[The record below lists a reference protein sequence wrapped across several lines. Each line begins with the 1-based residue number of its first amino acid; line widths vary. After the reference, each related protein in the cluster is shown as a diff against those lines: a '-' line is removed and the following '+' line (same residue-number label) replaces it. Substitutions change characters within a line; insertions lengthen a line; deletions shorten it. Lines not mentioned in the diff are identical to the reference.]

1 MKTMEQQTPYIV
13 AFGRSLNEVTDI
25 KLVIES
31 INIIPISSVSLA
43 LHYCFASYY
52 IYSISYPTDNN
63 VFFLFMEQYV
73 YQLKPSKKLPLSASL
88 LVDSFPKLL

>member
-25 KLVIES
+25 KLVVES

-43 LHYCFASYY
+43 LHCCFASYY
-52 IYSISYPTDNN
+52 TYNISYPTDNN
-63 VFFLFMEQYV
+63 VVFFV
-73 YQLKPSKKLPLSASL
+73 HGTICLSAKAFQEATI
-88 LVDSFPKLL
+88 VCIITC